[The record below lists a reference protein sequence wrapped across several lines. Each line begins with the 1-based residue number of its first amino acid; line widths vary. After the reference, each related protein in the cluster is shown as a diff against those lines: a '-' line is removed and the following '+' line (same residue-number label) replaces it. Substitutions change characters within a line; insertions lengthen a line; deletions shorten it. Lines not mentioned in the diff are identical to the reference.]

1 MSYRVEKWQNENA
14 PDAAELRKIMT
25 AEGYSV
31 FEWADPPDAV
41 YSDHQ
46 HGEDQSHWVV
56 SGILELTVAG
66 SWACYFGA
74 RRQGFY
80 AGRHGSFGVR
90 SWRRARFVFDREKI
104 IKFLR

>member
-1 MSYRVEKWQNENA
+1 MSYRVEKWQSENA
-14 PDAAELRKIMT
+14 PDVAELRKIMT

-66 SWACYFGA
+66 VGRVILEPGDRDFMPADTVHSACVPGDAPVLYLI
-74 RRQGFY
+74 
-80 AGRHGSFGVR
+80 GR
-90 SWRRARFVFDREKI
+90 K
-104 IKFLR
+104 

>member
-1 MSYRVEKWQNENA
+1 MSYRVEKWQSENA

-46 HGEDQSHWVV
+46 HVKTNR
-56 SGILELTVAG
+56 IG
-66 SWACYFGA
+66 SC
-74 RRQGFY
+74 
-80 AGRHGSFGVR
+80 
-90 SWRRARFVFDREKI
+90 RES
-104 IKFLR
+104 LN